1 MRHTVFSIVTLLFII
16 SLPVESF
23 SVTDDWKLGFI
34 SQGYT
39 DTSDNVNYGGESVE
53 GSFENINIG
62 FNISSDQQIK
72 RSRISWQAT
81 YRNFGGYDENDFE
94 LDYLV
99 FDYNLLS
106 ALDYRM
112 CVDLGWLKTHFGFFV
127 SGWDVVHARPFAI
140 LPISFYQ

>member
-72 RSRISWQAT
+72 RSRIS
-81 YRNFGGYDENDFE
+81 
-94 LDYLV
+94 
-99 FDYNLLS
+99 
-106 ALDYRM
+106 
-112 CVDLGWLKTHFGFFV
+112 
-127 SGWDVVHARPFAI
+127 
-140 LPISFYQ
+140 